1 MYQRTHK
8 SLFHPKTLLHRLV
21 WIKIT
26 SRDGEIH
33 WFHLFCRTFE
43 KKKHYFFWDMEI
55 VCIFEYVC
63 ICLDVIVLN
72 ADINIIERE
81 RENVVTNKKYKS
93 VSERCYKGCDKGWNI
108 GTIYK
113 ECVRGACIC
122 SYQGSKNPLY
132 YTKYTINRE

>member
-8 SLFHPKTLLHRLV
+8 SFFHPKTLLHRLV
-21 WIKIT
+21 WIKKKNK
-26 SRDGEIH
+26 SR
-33 WFHLFCRTFE
+33 WRNTFTFSIE
-43 KKKHYFFWDMEI
+43 HYFFWDMEI
-55 VCIFEYVC
+55 VCIFEYFC
-63 ICLDVIVLN
+63 ICLDVIVLT
-72 ADINIIERE
+72 ADINIIERG
-81 RENVVTNKKYKS
+81 REDVVTNKKYKS

>member
-26 SRDGEIH
+26 SRDGKYI
-33 WFHLFCRTFE
+33 HLFCRTFE
-43 KKKHYFFWDMEI
+43 KKIHYFFWDMEI
-55 VCIFEYVC
+55 VCIFEYFC
-63 ICLDVIVLN
+63 ICLDVIVLT
-72 ADINIIERE
+72 ADINIIERG

>member
-21 WIKIT
+21 WIKKNK
-26 SRDGEIH
+26 SRWRNTFTFSVE
-33 WFHLFCRTFE
+33 HL
-43 KKKHYFFWDMEI
+43 KKKIHYFFWDMDI
-55 VCIFEYVC
+55 VCIFEYFC
-63 ICLDVIVLN
+63 ICLDVIVLT
-72 ADINIIERE
+72 ADINIIERGT
-81 RENVVTNKKYKS
+81 ENVVTNKKYKS

>member
-8 SLFHPKTLLHRLV
+8 SFFHPKTLLHRLV
-21 WIKIT
+21 WIKKKT

-33 WFHLFCRTFE
+33 SPFLSNIWKKNTLFLLRYGNCMYFWIFLYMLRRHSFNCRYQHNRE
-43 KKKHYFFWDMEI
+43 G
-55 VCIFEYVC
+55 
-63 ICLDVIVLN
+63 
-72 ADINIIERE
+72 ER
-81 RENVVTNKKYKS
+81 NTNKKYKS

>member
-21 WIKIT
+21 WIKIA

-33 WFHLFCRTFE
+33 SPFLSNIW
-43 KKKHYFFWDMEI
+43 KKKIHYFFWDMEI
-55 VCIFEYVC
+55 VCIFEYFC
-63 ICLDVIVLN
+63 ICLDVIVLT
-72 ADINIIERE
+72 ADINIIERG

>member
-1 MYQRTHK
+1 MYQRIHK

-21 WIKIT
+21 WIKKKT

-33 WFHLFCRTFE
+33 SPFLSNIW
-43 KKKHYFFWDMEI
+43 KKIHYIFWDMEI
-55 VCIFEYVC
+55 VCIFEYLC
-63 ICLDVIVLN
+63 ICLDVIVLT
-72 ADINIIERE
+72 ADINIIERG

>member
-21 WIKIT
+21 WIKKNQVAMEKYI
-26 SRDGEIH
+26 
-33 WFHLFCRTFE
+33 HLFCRTFE
-43 KKKHYFFWDMEI
+43 KKIHYFFWDMEI
-55 VCIFEYVC
+55 VCIFEYFC
-63 ICLDVIVLN
+63 ICLDVIVLT
-72 ADINIIERE
+72 ADINIIERG